1 MDGFK
6 GHKKSIETIDQLLKE
21 FNITIFFIPPQ
32 SSDQVQPLDHVG
44 FNVQKLVILIIILII
59 FNSFNL
65 YDLESLNFIFN
76 IFLTVDLDAHLLI
89 LSIIKNVISSMVG

>member
-21 FNITIFFIPPQ
+21 FNITIFFIPPH

-44 FNVQKLVILIIILII
+44 FNVQ
-59 FNSFNL
+59 NSFNL

-76 IFLTVDLDAHLLI
+76 IFLTVDLDGHLLI